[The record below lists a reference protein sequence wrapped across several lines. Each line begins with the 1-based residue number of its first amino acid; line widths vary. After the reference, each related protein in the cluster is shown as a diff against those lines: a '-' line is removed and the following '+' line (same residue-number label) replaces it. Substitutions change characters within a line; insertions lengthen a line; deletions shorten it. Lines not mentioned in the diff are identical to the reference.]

1 MSMTMNM
8 MRKKDKMTMI
18 MMMRM
23 KRNLRR
29 PPKMGSLHHR
39 NRKCLTLNYAKCS
52 FNSSELNTSN
62 TISTVIAIYGF

>member
-8 MRKKDKMTMI
+8 MRKKGKMTMNT
-18 MMMRM
+18 MMRM
-23 KRNLRR
+23 KRNPRR
-29 PPKMGSLHHR
+29 HPKMGYLR
-39 NRKCLTLNYAKCS
+39 LQKRKCLTSNFAKCS